1 MSNPSV
7 QGGPS
12 AYLESLMQA
21 GQQATEQFDEALA
34 AAMGVE
40 GKPAKG
46 EEKSPFA
53 VTAGLQQQYRSPILD
68 FWPDFFDDKPARGED
83 ALARAP
89 RGDRRF
95 KEAATPFGDVFLDV
109 DQTSDLTTVLL

>member
-1 MSNPSV
+1 MGNPSV
-7 QGGPS
+7 QEGPS
-12 AYLESLMQA
+12 AYLESLMQV
-21 GQQATEQFDEALA
+21 GQQATEQ
-34 AAMGVE
+34 GVE
-40 GKPAKG
+40 NKPAKG